1 MKVPWG
7 NGTPLDRWTKD
18 AAGIAA
24 RLWAERRLPSPASIR
39 EAAKSQ
45 GAESGDKDQAS
56 AEDPAAR
63 ATRRLQEHLKLK
75 EFEAAVAI
83 YRHGRRRVAG
93 WQPPERAYLELL
105 QGVVHLADWDAALEI
120 IPDYLAHS
128 ESPDVRVRLKL
139 AQILIRH
146 RTRPAKALE
155 VLSEIPADSLPE
167 SLEATRAELIRR
179 ATAMINDG
187 TLEIDDDPR

>member
-1 MKVPWG
+1 MKVPWSSD
-7 NGTPLDRWTKD
+7 TPIHRWTSG
-18 AAGIAA
+18 AAGVVA
-24 RLWAERRLPSPASIR
+24 RLWTERRLPSLESIR
-39 EAAKSQ
+39 EAARSQ
-45 GAESGDKDQAS
+45 EPGSASKDQTP

-75 EFEAAVAI
+75 EFEAAVAV
-83 YRHGRRRVAG
+83 YRHGRRRTAG
-93 WQPPERAYLELL
+93 WQPPERAYLELV

-120 IPDYLAHS
+120 IPEYLAHS
-128 ESPDVRVRLKL
+128 EKPDVRVRLKL

-155 VLSEIPADSLPE
+155 VLAEIPSDSLSE
-167 SLEATRAELIRR
+167 SLEATRSELTRR

>member
-7 NGTPLDRWTKD
+7 DGTPIDRWTKD

-45 GAESGDKDQAS
+45 SAESGDKEQAP

-63 ATRRLQEHLKLK
+63 TTRRLQEHLKLK
-75 EFEAAVAI
+75 EIEAAVAI
-83 YRHGRRRVAG
+83 YRHGRRRIAG
-93 WQPPERAYLELL
+93 WQPPERAYLELV

-120 IPDYLAHS
+120 IPDYLALS
-128 ESPDVRVRLKL
+128 ASPDVRVRLKL

-146 RTRPAKALE
+146 RSRPAKALE
-155 VLSEIPADSLPE
+155 ILAPIPDGSLSE
-167 SLEATRAELIRR
+167 SLEATRAELVKR
-179 ATAMINDG
+179 ATAMIQDG
-187 TLEIDDDPR
+187 ILEIDDDLR